1 MKYIDWV
8 KSRINILTDSKVISF
23 PETLDMI
30 ERKVVTEQKRQKR
43 KTKHVAKRK
52 GRIDHRTNRPGKR
65 K

>member
-8 KSRINILTDSKVISF
+8 KRRISNLTDKKVIDF
-23 PETLDMI
+23 PETHEMI
-30 ERKVVTEQKRQKR
+30 ERKVVTEQRRQKR
-43 KTKHVAKRK
+43 KTKHVSKRK

>member
-8 KSRINILTDSKVISF
+8 KRRISSLTDTKVIDF
-23 PETLDMI
+23 PETHEMI
-30 ERKVVTEQKRQKR
+30 ERKVVTEQRRQKR
-43 KTKHVAKRK
+43 KTKHVSKRK

>member
-8 KSRINILTDSKVISF
+8 KSRINILTDRKVISF
-23 PETLDMI
+23 PETLEMI
-30 ERKVVTEQKRQKR
+30 ERKVVTEQRRQKR
-43 KTKHVAKRK
+43 KTNHVSKRK

>member
-8 KSRINILTDSKVISF
+8 KSRINILTDNKVISF
-23 PETLDMI
+23 PETLEMI
-30 ERKVVTEQKRQKR
+30 ERKVDTEQRRQKR